1 MLNVNVSHIETNESL
16 PIVEDFR
23 NKATK
28 LLDGLKVLDKIIS
41 ENNLQNE
48 QVVLDFL
55 DTLNAYS
62 VKY

>member
-1 MLNVNVSHIETNESL
+1 MINVDVSHVETNESL

-23 NKATK
+23 NKATE

>member
-1 MLNVNVSHIETNESL
+1 MLNVDVSRVETNESL

-23 NKATK
+23 NKATE

-48 QVVLDFL
+48 QIVLDFL